1 MTSEVTLDDVAEKS
15 GVSRATASRA
25 LNGRDGVRD
34 DVRERVHIIA
44 KALGYRPNRAAKN
57 LAGGRTSVIGLLI
70 GRDDIHTDVYAVSL
84 IQAVAKAAEDHDE
97 GLMLLLDSKEPTEA
111 VQNLISD
118 GLVDGVIVS
127 VVALGE
133 RWVEEL
139 LDAHIPTVLVGSLPP
154 RPGVAVVSVENIES
168 SATVVG
174 HMLDGGCRRL
184 GSITGP
190 LDKTDAMQRA
200 DGYRLAHARRSLPV
214 DESLIIAGDYTRQA
228 AYDLADRLID
238 MKPDGIFC
246 GNDETALGVLRRTT
260 ERGIKV
266 PEDLAIAGFDG
277 TSANEV
283 AAPRLTT
290 IHQPFAEVAD
300 KAVKALITSI
310 TGSDGPLEQLVVPTI
325 FYGETTKT
333 VEGPDA

>member
-1 MTSEVTLDDVAEKS
+1 
-15 GVSRATASRA
+15 
-25 LNGRDGVRD
+25 
-34 DVRERVHIIA
+34 
-44 KALGYRPNRAAKN
+44 
-57 LAGGRTSVIGLLI
+57 
-70 GRDDIHTDVYAVSL
+70 
-84 IQAVAKAAEDHDE
+84 
-97 GLMLLLDSKEPTEA
+97 
-111 VQNLISD
+111 
-118 GLVDGVIVS
+118 
-127 VVALGE
+127 
-133 RWVEEL
+133 
-139 LDAHIPTVLVGSLPP
+139 
-154 RPGVAVVSVENIES
+154 
-168 SATVVG
+168 
-174 HMLDGGCRRL
+174 
-184 GSITGP
+184 
-190 LDKTDAMQRA
+190 
-200 DGYRLAHARRSLPV
+200 V